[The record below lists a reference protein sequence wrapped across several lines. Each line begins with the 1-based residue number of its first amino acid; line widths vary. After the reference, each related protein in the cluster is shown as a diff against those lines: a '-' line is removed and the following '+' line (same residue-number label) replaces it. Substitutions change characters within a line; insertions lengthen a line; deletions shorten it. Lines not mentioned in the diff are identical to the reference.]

1 MKTRKKRYIKKPY
14 TIFKTGNI
22 IICTRIPITR
32 HVATK
37 RKIYG
42 GESDNE
48 YLQQEIFVN
57 LKSIL
62 DKNHSLR
69 KYLESLKTTS
79 QKAEL
84 MKFVFKQQSEH
95 DFFDKMKERKLNM
108 RNYNKDKTPEK
119 KFYELLEKKV
129 NMNNK
134 VKQIIEELKNNKD
147 IDEKTKTSVIN
158 TLENGASMSVHSVSS
173 SVMNAIKSA
182 SVSLVNFFT
191 PSISGT
197 SKPNRKE
204 TNVEILFFDPEYTTY
219 RKGDSIA
226 PEKDDTVFGDFMVV
240 TRPTKYSNTLQYGS
254 EMIGSVEDVLTR
266 IAISGE
272 NLLCIGN
279 SDKCKKYSVK
289 RKPYMQRF
297 MRIVNEYPE
306 RPTTKISP

>member
-32 HVATK
+32 HIATK

-62 DKNHSLR
+62 SKGPLR
-69 KYLESLKTTS
+69 EYLESLKTTS

-84 MKFVFKQQSEH
+84 MKFVFQQQSNRDFD
-95 DFFDKMKERKLNM
+95 DFFDKMKKRQLNM
-108 RNYNKDKTPEK
+108 RDYKTVNDHENKL
-119 KFYELLEKKV
+119 YVLLNEKV
-129 NMNNK
+129 NMKKTVNEL
-134 VKQIIEELKNNKD
+134 IADIEKRP
-147 IDEKTKTSVIN
+147 IDKKTKEAVIN

-182 SVSLVNFFT
+182 SISLVNFFT
-191 PSISGT
+191 PVTSGT
-197 SKPNRKE
+197 SKPNKKE

-226 PEKDDTVFGDFMVV
+226 PEKDDTVFGDFMVIN
-240 TRPTKYSNTLQYGS
+240 RPTKYSNTLQYGS
-254 EMIGSVEDVLTR
+254 EMLGSVEDVLTR

-289 RKPYMQRF
+289 RKPYMHRV
-297 MRIVNEYPE
+297 MRIVNEYPQI
-306 RPTTKISP
+306 PA